1 MIMNASIALNNIKQ
15 HRQMIK
21 SLILISRHL
30 EDLHYPEDRSV
41 LLVEPFDEVEE
52 PK

>member
-1 MIMNASIALNNIKQ
+1 MAQ
-15 HRQMIK
+15 

-30 EDLHYPEDRSV
+30 EDLHYPVDRSV
-41 LLVEPFDEVEE
+41 LLVEPFDEVQE